1 MVLIII
7 MQHLHLEAVDLNQ
20 LLVLCTLLETR
31 SVTRA
36 AERLG
41 LSQSATSHALGRL
54 RVLFDDPLLLRG
66 SDRMILTARAEALA
80 PQLSSALTHLRGA
93 LRPPEVFDP
102 ATTERTFV
110 FATADYTEFVLVPP
124 LIAQLQR
131 VAPRMALTVCEP
143 PADVAAGLGDG
154 SLDLAAAP
162 SLFGGVAT
170 GIQSRTL
177 FDESFVCMVRRGH
190 PALGKRWTPESFS
203 RMKHAIIA
211 PRAKPG
217 GFVDDSLAR
226 LGLSRKIA
234 LMLPH
239 FLVAPFVIAESDLV
253 LTLPRRIAKTFEKQ
267 LPLVL
272 VPPPLE
278 VPGFSMQLY
287 WHERSQRDPAHSFL
301 RDRIAQT
308 SSAPKARGTK
318 KAARR

>member
-1 MVLIII
+1 MFV
-7 MQHLHLEAVDLNQ
+7 MQQMHLEAVDLNQ
-20 LLVLCTLLETR
+20 LLVLSILLETR

-54 RVLFDDPLLLRG
+54 RVLFDDALLLRG
-66 SDRMILTARAEALA
+66 AERMILTARAEALA
-80 PQLSSALTHLRGA
+80 PQLTSALSQLRGA
-93 LRPPEVFDP
+93 LRAPDVFDP
-102 ATTERTFV
+102 AITERTFV

-143 PADVAAGLGDG
+143 PSDVAAALGEG

-162 SLFGGVAT
+162 SLFGGAAT

-177 FDESFVCMVRRGH
+177 FDESFVCMVRQGH

-203 RMKHAIIA
+203 RLKHAIIA

-287 WHERSQRDPAHSFL
+287 WHERSQRDPAHAFL
-301 RDRIAQT
+301 RDLIAQ
-308 SSAPKARGTK
+308 SSSTPQKRGAKKTTK
-318 KAARR
+318 K